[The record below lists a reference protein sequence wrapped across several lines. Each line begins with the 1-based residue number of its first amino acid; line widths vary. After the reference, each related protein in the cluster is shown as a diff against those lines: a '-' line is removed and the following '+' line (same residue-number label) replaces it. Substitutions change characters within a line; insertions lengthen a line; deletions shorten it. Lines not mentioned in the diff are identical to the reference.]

1 MNKIKNVARR
11 LLGKEAPKPYVIDSV
26 AKTSTGYCIVGWY
39 ATSTVQRVGLISNE
53 NKPLASDVTFIERRM
68 GALQDYDSFFTIR
81 GFAIVTFSLNLPSS

>member
-26 AKTSTGYCIVGWY
+26 AKTSTGYCVVGWY

-53 NKPLASDVTFIERRM
+53 NKPLASDVTFIERSDVVSAT
-68 GALQDYDSFFTIR
+68 GKPAT
-81 GFAIVTFSLNLPSS
+81 G